1 MNALLVICGLGVV
14 SLLAEVVNAKRWLT
28 AIIALGLI
36 AAAVLVALDWDTS
49 RHHYYDMMVF
59 DNFSVAFT
67 ALISVVALLWFWMSA
82 DYFNDT
88 SHRTDRSA
96 LVVFS
101 VAGAVIMVSFNN
113 MAMLFLGIEIL
124 SISLYVLAGSRKE
137 SLFSNEA
144 AFKYF
149 LMGSFATGFLL
160 MGIALVYG
168 ATGSFDITV
177 IGQRLT
183 EHSGELKPFFY
194 AGVLMM
200 LIGMTFKMSAVP
212 FHFWAP
218 DVYEGSPSAVT
229 AFMSTVVKIAAF
241 GAFYRVFSFCFTS
254 VQSTWLGV
262 IQVITVLTLVLA
274 NVTAVY
280 QNSVK
285 RMLAYSSVGHVGYI
299 LLAFISNDKASAT
312 TIFFYLTAYSVASL
326 AAFGIVMTLERTGAA
341 TVDSFAGLFK
351 RNPLLAV
358 GMTVAMLSLAGI
370 PPLGGF
376 FGKYLVFTLAINNG
390 YTGLVIVAII
400 TSLIGVYY
408 YFRVIIAMY
417 FREPQ
422 AETILEISGSQ
433 KILILL
439 LIVLSVV
446 LGVFPDCLLSLS
458 LR

>member
-36 AAAVLVALDWDTS
+36 AAAVLVAMDWGTS
-49 RHHYYDMMVF
+49 RHHYHDMMVF

-101 VAGAVIMVSFNN
+101 IAGAVIMVSFNN

-177 IGQRLT
+177 IGQRLA

-280 QNSVK
+280 QINVK

-326 AAFGIVMTLERTGAA
+326 AAFGIVMTLERTGTA

-376 FGKYLVFTLAINNG
+376 FGKYLVFSLAINNG
-390 YTGLVIVAII
+390 YTGLVIVAIV

-408 YFRVIIAMY
+408 YFRVIIAMF

-422 AETILEISGSQ
+422 AETNLEISGSQ
-433 KILILL
+433 KIFILL
-439 LIVLSVV
+439 LILLSVV

>member
-1 MNALLVICGLGVV
+1 
-14 SLLAEVVNAKRWLT
+14 
-28 AIIALGLI
+28 
-36 AAAVLVALDWDTS
+36 
-49 RHHYYDMMVF
+49 
-59 DNFSVAFT
+59 
-67 ALISVVALLWFWMSA
+67 
-82 DYFNDT
+82 
-88 SHRTDRSA
+88 
-96 LVVFS
+96 
-101 VAGAVIMVSFNN
+101 
-113 MAMLFLGIEIL
+113 
-124 SISLYVLAGSRKE
+124 
-137 SLFSNEA
+137 
-144 AFKYF
+144 
-149 LMGSFATGFLL
+149 
-160 MGIALVYG
+160 
-168 ATGSFDITV
+168 
-177 IGQRLT
+177 
-183 EHSGELKPFFY
+183 
-194 AGVLMM
+194 M

-280 QNSVK
+280 QINVK

-326 AAFGIVMTLERTGAA
+326 AAFGIVMTLERTGTA

-376 FGKYLVFTLAINNG
+376 FGKYLVFSLAINNG
-390 YTGLVIVAII
+390 YTGLVIVAIV

-408 YFRVIIAMY
+408 YFRVIIAMF

-422 AETILEISGSQ
+422 AETNLEISGSQ
-433 KILILL
+433 KIFILL
-439 LIVLSVV
+439 LILLSVV

>member
-36 AAAVLVALDWDTS
+36 AAAVLVALDWGTS
-49 RHHYYDMMVF
+49 RHHYYDVMVF

-101 VAGAVIMVSFNN
+101 VAGAVIMVAFNN

-177 IGQRLT
+177 IGQRLA
-183 EHSGELKPFFY
+183 EHSGEMKPFFY

-280 QNSVK
+280 QSSVK

-376 FGKYLVFTLAINNG
+376 FGKYLVFSLAINNG
-390 YTGLVIVAII
+390 YTGLVIVAIV

-417 FREPQ
+417 FKEPQ
-422 AETILEISGSQ
+422 AETSLEISGSQ
-433 KILILL
+433 KVFILL
-439 LIVLSVV
+439 LIALSVL